1 MKKYSDYSKTNNDEL
16 TSDEISSIVWTKFK
30 IIVPTEQDKQEI
42 VDAFKHFHDEGYDSE
57 LITCNQLA
65 HMYQNPDSVL
75 VDESLYNELNSKNH
89 ITE

>member
-42 VDAFKHFHDEGYDSE
+42 VDAFRHFHDEG
-57 LITCNQLA
+57 LMNC
-65 HMYQNPDSVL
+65 
-75 VDESLYNELNSKNH
+75 
-89 ITE
+89 